1 MLIFGLGYTAK
12 VLAARLRADGWTI
25 CATGRDGDLDFA
37 DRATVESALA
47 GSSHVLSSVPPDS
60 KRTDSTG
67 GDPVLEAYGQSMDGK
82 WIGYLSSTGVYGD
95 TGGAWVDESA
105 ELVGFGGAGR
115 RSARADA
122 DLAWQKLGA
131 LVFRLP
137 GIYGPGRSPIDRVVS
152 GVAHRVDVPGQV
164 FSRVH
169 VEDIVSGVI
178 AGLAVP
184 AGVYNLADNL
194 PASQNAV
201 IEEACRLLGRE
212 LPPLLSL
219 DEANLSPMARAFY
232 AENRRVANGKAKRV
246 LGWVPVYPTYV
257 EGLRALSAITS
268 PTSASAPPPAASSVQ
283 R

>member
-60 KRTDSTG
+60 RRTDSAG

-115 RSARADA
+115 RTARADA
-122 DLAWQKLGA
+122 DLAWQKYGA

-178 AGLAVP
+178 AGLAAP

-232 AENRRVANGKAKRV
+232 AENRRVANGKANRV

>member
-60 KRTDSTG
+60 KRTDSAG

-257 EGLRALSAITS
+257 DGLRALSAITS

>member
-60 KRTDSTG
+60 KRTDSAG

-115 RSARADA
+115 RTARADA
-122 DLAWQKLGA
+122 DLAWQKYGA